1 MTHEC
6 LTPLKF
12 PSSEGETVGFVFL
25 LSDQEMD
32 LPPSDG
38 VKRWKLAH
46 LQVNLFLEQGQLIWF
61 FFNSKSNT

>member
-1 MTHEC
+1 MEVCVTHEC

-12 PSSEGETVGFVFL
+12 PSSEGESVEFVFI
-25 LSDQEMD
+25 LSDQEMF

-46 LQVNLFLEQGQLIWF
+46 PQVNLFLLGF
-61 FFNSKSNT
+61 F